1 MGTCHQQAFM
11 QAFRH
16 FLWFTM
22 LNLCWGL
29 VIIDVGGVN
38 NIMEIRVL
46 KYFLMVAREE
56 NITKA
61 AVLLHLTQPTLSR
74 QLMQLEEELGVK
86 LFHRSKH
93 SIVLT
98 EDGMLLKRRAQEIV
112 SLSHKTVQEL
122 SHKEDMLSGE
132 IAIGCGETKGMLFL
146 SEQIRKFQQKYP
158 LVQFSI
164 HSAIADDTKE
174 RIEKGILDIGL
185 LMEPVD
191 VGKYEFIRMPKKEK
205 WGILARKDSE
215 LAAKEFINPEDLLGV
230 PLIMVKRELVK
241 NELAS
246 WFGDHY
252 EGLQIAATYNLI
264 LNAAAMVERGVGI
277 ALCFDLGVAFYED
290 LCFIPL
296 TPTLETG
303 SVLVW
308 KKNQTLGAATSQF
321 MNFLKNAFK
330 AL

>member
-1 MGTCHQQAFM
+1 
-11 QAFRH
+11 
-16 FLWFTM
+16 M
-22 LNLCWGL
+22 LNLRWKV
-29 VIIDVGGVN
+29 VIIEVGGAN
-38 NIMEIRVL
+38 NIMEFRVL

-61 AVLLHLTQPTLSR
+61 AALLHLTQPTLSR
-74 QLMQLEEELGVK
+74 QLMQLEAELGVK

-93 SIVLT
+93 SIILT
-98 EDGMLLKRRAQEIV
+98 EDGMLLKRRAQEII
-112 SLSHKTVQEL
+112 SLSDKTVQEL
-122 SHKEDMLSGE
+122 SHKEDVLSGE
-132 IAIGCGETKGMLFL
+132 IAIGCGETKNMLFL
-146 SEQIRKFQQKYP
+146 SEQIRKFRQKYP

-164 HSAIADDTKE
+164 HSAIADDIKE

-191 VGKYEFIRMPKKEK
+191 IGKYEFIRMPQKEK
-205 WGILARKDSE
+205 WGILVRKDSE
-215 LAAKEFINPEDLLGV
+215 LAAKESINPKDLTNV

-246 WFGDHY
+246 WFGDYY

-264 LNAAAMVERGVGI
+264 LNAAAMVERGIGI

-290 LCFIPL
+290 LCFVPL

-308 KKNQTLGAATSQF
+308 KKNQTLGMATSQF
-321 MNFLKNAFK
+321 MSFLKNAFQ

>member
-1 MGTCHQQAFM
+1 
-11 QAFRH
+11 
-16 FLWFTM
+16 M
-22 LNLCWGL
+22 LNLHLKL
-29 VIIDVGGVN
+29 VIIDVGGVD

-61 AVLLHLTQPTLSR
+61 ATLLHLTQPTLSR
-74 QLMQLEEELGVK
+74 QLMQLEKELGVK

-93 SIVLT
+93 SIILT

-112 SLSHKTVQEL
+112 SLSHKTIQEL
-122 SHKEDMLSGE
+122 SHKEDVLSGE

-146 SEQIRKFQQKYP
+146 SEQIRKFQHKYP

-164 HSAIADDTKE
+164 HSAIADDIKE

-191 VGKYEFIRMPKKEK
+191 VGKYEFIRMPQKEK
-205 WGILARKDSE
+205 WGILVRKDSE
-215 LAAKEFINPEDLLGV
+215 LAEKESINPWDLTGV

-246 WFGDHY
+246 WFGDYY
-252 EGLQIAATYNLI
+252 EELQIAAVYNLI
-264 LNAAAMVERGVGI
+264 LNAAAMVERGVGV

-308 KKNQTLGAATSQF
+308 KKNQTLGAAASQF
-321 MNFLKNAFK
+321 MSFLKNAF
-330 AL
+330 

>member
-1 MGTCHQQAFM
+1 
-11 QAFRH
+11 
-16 FLWFTM
+16 M
-22 LNLCWGL
+22 LNLRWKV
-29 VIIDVGGVN
+29 VIIEVGGAN
-38 NIMEIRVL
+38 NIMEFRVL

-61 AVLLHLTQPTLSR
+61 AALLHLTQPTLSR
-74 QLMQLEEELGVK
+74 QLMQLEAELGVK

-93 SIVLT
+93 SIILT
-98 EDGMLLKRRAQEIV
+98 EDGMLLKRRAQEII
-112 SLSHKTVQEL
+112 SLSDKTVQEL
-122 SHKEDMLSGE
+122 SHKEDVLSGE
-132 IAIGCGETKGMLFL
+132 IAIGCGETKNMLFL
-146 SEQIRKFQQKYP
+146 SEQIRKFRQKYP

-164 HSAIADDTKE
+164 HSAIADDIKE

-191 VGKYEFIRMPKKEK
+191 VGKYEFIRMPQKEK
-205 WGILARKDSE
+205 WGILVRKDSE
-215 LAAKEFINPEDLLGV
+215 LAAKESINPKDLTNV

-246 WFGDHY
+246 WFGDYY
-252 EGLQIAATYNLI
+252 EGVQIAATYNLI
-264 LNAAAMVERGVGI
+264 LNAASMVERGVGV
-277 ALCFDLGVAFYED
+277 ALCFDLGASFYED

-296 TPTLETG
+296 APTLETG

-321 MNFLKNAFK
+321 MRYLRNAFQ

>member
-1 MGTCHQQAFM
+1 
-11 QAFRH
+11 
-16 FLWFTM
+16 M
-22 LNLCWGL
+22 LNLRWKV
-29 VIIDVGGVN
+29 VIIEVGGAN
-38 NIMEIRVL
+38 NIMEFRVL

-61 AVLLHLTQPTLSR
+61 AALLHLTQPTLSR
-74 QLMQLEEELGVK
+74 QLMQLEAELGVK

-93 SIVLT
+93 SIILT

-112 SLSHKTVQEL
+112 SLSDKTVQEL
-122 SHKEDMLSGE
+122 SHKEDVLSGE
-132 IAIGCGETKGMLFL
+132 IAIGCGETKNMLFL
-146 SEQIRKFQQKYP
+146 SEQIRKFRQKYP

-164 HSAIADDTKE
+164 HSAIADDIKE
-174 RIEKGILDIGL
+174 RIEKGTLDIGL

-191 VGKYEFIRMPKKEK
+191 VGKYEFIRMPQKEK
-205 WGILARKDSE
+205 WGILVRKDSE
-215 LAAKEFINPEDLLGV
+215 LAAKESINPKDLTNV

-241 NELAS
+241 SELAS
-246 WFGDHY
+246 WFGDCY
-252 EGLQIAATYNLI
+252 ERLQIAATYNLI
-264 LNAAAMVERGVGI
+264 LNAASMVERGVGV
-277 ALCFDLGVAFYED
+277 ALCFDLGASFYED

-296 TPTLETG
+296 APTLETG

-321 MNFLKNAFK
+321 MRYLRNAFQ

>member
-1 MGTCHQQAFM
+1 
-11 QAFRH
+11 
-16 FLWFTM
+16 
-22 LNLCWGL
+22 
-29 VIIDVGGVN
+29 
-38 NIMEIRVL
+38 MEFRVL

-61 AVLLHLTQPTLSR
+61 AALLHLTQPTLSR
-74 QLMQLEEELGVK
+74 QLMQLEAELGVK

-93 SIVLT
+93 SIILT

-112 SLSHKTVQEL
+112 SLSDKTVQEL
-122 SHKEDMLSGE
+122 SHKEDVLSGE
-132 IAIGCGETKGMLFL
+132 IAIGCGETKNMLFL
-146 SEQIRKFQQKYP
+146 SEQIKKFRQKYP

-164 HSAIADDTKE
+164 HSAIADDIKE
-174 RIEKGILDIGL
+174 RIEKGVLDIGL

-191 VGKYEFIRMPKKEK
+191 VGKYEFIRMPQKEK
-205 WGILARKDSE
+205 WGILIRKDSE
-215 LAAKEFINPEDLLGV
+215 LAVKESINPKDLTNV

-241 NELAS
+241 SELAS
-246 WFGDHY
+246 WFGDYY

-264 LNAAAMVERGVGI
+264 LNAASMVERGVSV
-277 ALCFDLGVAFYED
+277 ALCFDLGAAFYED

-296 TPTLETG
+296 APTLETG

-321 MNFLKNAFK
+321 MRYLKNAF
-330 AL
+330 

>member
-1 MGTCHQQAFM
+1 
-11 QAFRH
+11 
-16 FLWFTM
+16 M
-22 LNLCWGL
+22 LNLRWKV
-29 VIIDVGGVN
+29 VIIEVGGAN
-38 NIMEIRVL
+38 NIMEFRVL

-61 AVLLHLTQPTLSR
+61 AALLHLTQPTLSR
-74 QLMQLEEELGVK
+74 QLMQLEAELGVK

-93 SIVLT
+93 SIILT
-98 EDGMLLKRRAQEIV
+98 EDGMLLKRRAQEII
-112 SLSHKTVQEL
+112 SLSDKTVQEL
-122 SHKEDMLSGE
+122 SHKEDVLSGE
-132 IAIGCGETKGMLFL
+132 IAIGCGETKNMLFL
-146 SEQIRKFQQKYP
+146 SEQIRKFRQKYP

-164 HSAIADDTKE
+164 HSAIADDIKE
-174 RIEKGILDIGL
+174 RIEKGVLDIGL

-191 VGKYEFIRMPKKEK
+191 VGKYEFIRMPQKEK
-205 WGILARKDSE
+205 WGILVRKDSE
-215 LAAKEFINPEDLLGV
+215 LAAKESINPKDLTNV

-246 WFGDHY
+246 WFGDYY

-264 LNAAAMVERGVGI
+264 LNAASMVERGVGV
-277 ALCFDLGVAFYED
+277 ALCFDLGAAFYED

-296 TPTLETG
+296 APTLETG

-308 KKNQTLGAATSQF
+308 KKNQMLGAATSQF
-321 MNFLKNAFK
+321 MRYLRNAFQ

>member
-1 MGTCHQQAFM
+1 
-11 QAFRH
+11 
-16 FLWFTM
+16 M
-22 LNLCWGL
+22 LNLRWKV
-29 VIIDVGGVN
+29 VIIEVGGAN
-38 NIMEIRVL
+38 NIMEFRVL

-61 AVLLHLTQPTLSR
+61 AALLHLTQPTLSR
-74 QLMQLEEELGVK
+74 QLMQLEAELGVK

-93 SIVLT
+93 SIILT
-98 EDGMLLKRRAQEIV
+98 EDGMLLKRRAQEII
-112 SLSHKTVQEL
+112 SLSDKTVQEL
-122 SHKEDMLSGE
+122 SHKEDVLSGE
-132 IAIGCGETKGMLFL
+132 IAIGCGETKNMLFL
-146 SEQIRKFQQKYP
+146 SEQIRKFRQKYP

-164 HSAIADDTKE
+164 HSAIADDIKE

-191 VGKYEFIRMPKKEK
+191 VGKYEFIRMPQKEK
-205 WGILARKDSE
+205 WGILVRKDSE
-215 LAAKEFINPEDLLGV
+215 LAAKESINPKDLTNV

-246 WFGDHY
+246 WFGDYY

-264 LNAAAMVERGVGI
+264 LNAASMVERGVGV
-277 ALCFDLGVAFYED
+277 ALCFDLGASFYED

-296 TPTLETG
+296 APTLETG

-308 KKNQTLGAATSQF
+308 KKNQMLGAATSQF
-321 MNFLKNAFK
+321 MRYLRNAFQ

>member
-1 MGTCHQQAFM
+1 
-11 QAFRH
+11 
-16 FLWFTM
+16 M
-22 LNLCWGL
+22 LNLRWKV
-29 VIIDVGGVN
+29 VIIEVGGAN
-38 NIMEIRVL
+38 NIMEFRVL

-61 AVLLHLTQPTLSR
+61 AALLHLTQPTLSR
-74 QLMQLEEELGVK
+74 QLMQLEAELGVK

-93 SIVLT
+93 SIILT
-98 EDGMLLKRRAQEIV
+98 EDGMLLKRRAQEII
-112 SLSHKTVQEL
+112 SLSDKTVQEL
-122 SHKEDMLSGE
+122 SHKEDVLSGE
-132 IAIGCGETKGMLFL
+132 IAIGCGETKNMLFL
-146 SEQIRKFQQKYP
+146 SEQIRKFRQKYP

-164 HSAIADDTKE
+164 HSAIADDIKE

-191 VGKYEFIRMPKKEK
+191 IGKYEFIRMPQKEK
-205 WGILARKDSE
+205 WGILVRKDSE
-215 LAAKEFINPEDLLGV
+215 LAAKESINPKDLTNV

-246 WFGDHY
+246 WFGDYY

-264 LNAAAMVERGVGI
+264 LNAASMVERGVGV
-277 ALCFDLGVAFYED
+277 ALCFDLGASFYED

-296 TPTLETG
+296 APTLETG

-321 MNFLKNAFK
+321 MRYLRNAFQ

>member
-1 MGTCHQQAFM
+1 
-11 QAFRH
+11 
-16 FLWFTM
+16 M
-22 LNLCWGL
+22 LNLRWKV
-29 VIIDVGGVN
+29 VIIEVGGAN
-38 NIMEIRVL
+38 NIMEFRVL

-61 AVLLHLTQPTLSR
+61 AALLHLTQPTLSR
-74 QLMQLEEELGVK
+74 QLMQLEAELGVK

-93 SIVLT
+93 SIILT
-98 EDGMLLKRRAQEIV
+98 EDGMLLKRRAQEII
-112 SLSHKTVQEL
+112 SLSDKTVQEL
-122 SHKEDMLSGE
+122 SHKEDVLSGE
-132 IAIGCGETKGMLFL
+132 IAIGCGETKNMLFL
-146 SEQIRKFQQKYP
+146 SEQIKKFRQKYP

-164 HSAIADDTKE
+164 HSAIADDIKE

-191 VGKYEFIRMPKKEK
+191 VGKYEFIRMPQKEK
-205 WGILARKDSE
+205 WGILVRKDSE
-215 LAAKEFINPEDLLGV
+215 LAAKESINPKDLTNV

-246 WFGDHY
+246 WFGDYY

-264 LNAAAMVERGVGI
+264 LNAASMVERGVGV
-277 ALCFDLGVAFYED
+277 ALCFDLGASFYED

-296 TPTLETG
+296 APTLETG

-321 MNFLKNAFK
+321 MRYLRNAFQ

>member
-1 MGTCHQQAFM
+1 
-11 QAFRH
+11 
-16 FLWFTM
+16 M
-22 LNLCWGL
+22 LNLHLKL
-29 VIIDVGGVN
+29 VIIVVGGVD

-61 AVLLHLTQPTLSR
+61 ATLLHLTQPTLSR
-74 QLMQLEEELGVK
+74 QLMQLEKELGVK

-93 SIVLT
+93 SIILT

-112 SLSHKTVQEL
+112 SLSHKTIQEL
-122 SHKEDMLSGE
+122 SHKEDVLSGE

-146 SEQIRKFQQKYP
+146 SEQIRKFQHKYP

-164 HSAIADDTKE
+164 YSAIADDIKE

-191 VGKYEFIRMPKKEK
+191 IGKYEFIRMPQREK
-205 WGILARKDSE
+205 WGILVRKDSE
-215 LAAKEFINPEDLLGV
+215 LAEKESIDPWDLTGV

-246 WFGDHY
+246 WFGDYY
-252 EGLQIAATYNLI
+252 EELQIAAVYNLI
-264 LNAAAMVERGVGI
+264 LNAAAMVERGVGV

-308 KKNQTLGAATSQF
+308 KKNQTLGAAASQF
-321 MNFLKNAFK
+321 ISFLKNAF
-330 AL
+330 

>member
-1 MGTCHQQAFM
+1 
-11 QAFRH
+11 
-16 FLWFTM
+16 M
-22 LNLCWGL
+22 LNLHWKV
-29 VIIDVGGVN
+29 VIIEVGGAN
-38 NIMEIRVL
+38 NIMEFRVL

-61 AVLLHLTQPTLSR
+61 AALLHLTQPTLSR
-74 QLMQLEEELGVK
+74 QLMQLEAELGVK

-93 SIVLT
+93 SIILT
-98 EDGMLLKRRAQEIV
+98 EDGMLLKRRAQEII
-112 SLSHKTVQEL
+112 SLSDKTVQEL
-122 SHKEDMLSGE
+122 SHKEDVLSGE
-132 IAIGCGETKGMLFL
+132 IAIGCGETKNMLFL
-146 SEQIRKFQQKYP
+146 SEQIRKFRQKYP

-164 HSAIADDTKE
+164 HSAIADDIKE

-191 VGKYEFIRMPKKEK
+191 VGKYEFIRMPQKEK
-205 WGILARKDSE
+205 WGILVRKDSE
-215 LAAKEFINPEDLLGV
+215 LAAKESINPKDLTNV

-246 WFGDHY
+246 WFGDYY

-264 LNAAAMVERGVGI
+264 LNAASMVERGVGV
-277 ALCFDLGVAFYED
+277 ALCFDLGASFYED

-296 TPTLETG
+296 APTLETG

-321 MNFLKNAFK
+321 MRYLRNAFQ

>member
-1 MGTCHQQAFM
+1 
-11 QAFRH
+11 
-16 FLWFTM
+16 M
-22 LNLCWGL
+22 LNLRWKV
-29 VIIDVGGVN
+29 VIIEVGGAN
-38 NIMEIRVL
+38 NIMEFRVL

-61 AVLLHLTQPTLSR
+61 AALLHLTQPTLSR
-74 QLMQLEEELGVK
+74 QLMQLEAELGVK

-93 SIVLT
+93 SIILT
-98 EDGMLLKRRAQEIV
+98 EDGMLLKRRAQEII
-112 SLSHKTVQEL
+112 SLSDKTVQEL
-122 SHKEDMLSGE
+122 SHKEDVLSGE
-132 IAIGCGETKGMLFL
+132 IAIGCGETKNMLFL
-146 SEQIRKFQQKYP
+146 SEQIRKFRQKYP

-164 HSAIADDTKE
+164 HSAIADDIKE

-191 VGKYEFIRMPKKEK
+191 IGKYEFIRMPQKEK
-205 WGILARKDSE
+205 WGILVRKDSE
-215 LAAKEFINPEDLLGV
+215 LAVKESINPKDLTNV

-246 WFGDHY
+246 WFGDYY

-264 LNAAAMVERGVGI
+264 LNAASMVERGVGV
-277 ALCFDLGVAFYED
+277 ALCFDLGVSFYED

-296 TPTLETG
+296 APTLETG

-321 MNFLKNAFK
+321 MRYLRNAFQ

>member
-1 MGTCHQQAFM
+1 
-11 QAFRH
+11 
-16 FLWFTM
+16 M
-22 LNLCWGL
+22 LNLRWKV
-29 VIIDVGGVN
+29 VIIEVGGAN
-38 NIMEIRVL
+38 NIMEFRVL

-56 NITKA
+56 NITKTA
-61 AVLLHLTQPTLSR
+61 ALLHLTQPTLSR
-74 QLMQLEEELGVK
+74 QLMQLEAELGVK

-93 SIVLT
+93 SIILT
-98 EDGMLLKRRAQEIV
+98 EDGMLLKRRAQEII
-112 SLSHKTVQEL
+112 SLSDKTVQEL
-122 SHKEDMLSGE
+122 SHKEDVLSGE
-132 IAIGCGETKGMLFL
+132 IAIGCGETKNMLFL
-146 SEQIRKFQQKYP
+146 SEQIRKFRQKYP

-164 HSAIADDTKE
+164 HSAIADDIKE

-191 VGKYEFIRMPKKEK
+191 IGKYEFIRMPQKEK
-205 WGILARKDSE
+205 WGILVRKDSE
-215 LAAKEFINPEDLLGV
+215 LAAKESINPKDLTNV

-246 WFGDHY
+246 WFGDYY

-264 LNAAAMVERGVGI
+264 LNAASMVERGVGV
-277 ALCFDLGVAFYED
+277 ALCFDLGASFYED

-296 TPTLETG
+296 APTLETG

-321 MNFLKNAFK
+321 MRYLRNAFQ

>member
-1 MGTCHQQAFM
+1 
-11 QAFRH
+11 
-16 FLWFTM
+16 
-22 LNLCWGL
+22 
-29 VIIDVGGVN
+29 
-38 NIMEIRVL
+38 MEFRVL

-61 AVLLHLTQPTLSR
+61 AALLHLTQPTLSR
-74 QLMQLEEELGVK
+74 QLMQLEAELGVK

-93 SIVLT
+93 SIILT

-112 SLSHKTVQEL
+112 SLSDKTVQEL
-122 SHKEDMLSGE
+122 SHKEDVLSGE
-132 IAIGCGETKGMLFL
+132 IAIGCGETKNMLFL
-146 SEQIRKFQQKYP
+146 SEQIKKFRQKYP

-164 HSAIADDTKE
+164 HSAIADDIKE
-174 RIEKGILDIGL
+174 RIEKGVLDIGL

-191 VGKYEFIRMPKKEK
+191 VGKYEFIRMPQKEK
-205 WGILARKDSE
+205 WGILVRKDSE
-215 LAAKEFINPEDLLGV
+215 LAAKESINPKDLTNV

-246 WFGDHY
+246 WFGDYY

-264 LNAAAMVERGVGI
+264 LNAASMVERGVGV
-277 ALCFDLGVAFYED
+277 ALCFDLGAAFYED

-296 TPTLETG
+296 APTLETG

-321 MNFLKNAFK
+321 MRCLRNAF
-330 AL
+330 

>member
-1 MGTCHQQAFM
+1 
-11 QAFRH
+11 
-16 FLWFTM
+16 M
-22 LNLCWGL
+22 LNLRWKV
-29 VIIDVGGVN
+29 VIIEVGGAN
-38 NIMEIRVL
+38 NIMEFRVL

-61 AVLLHLTQPTLSR
+61 AALLHLTQPTLSR
-74 QLMQLEEELGVK
+74 QLMQLEAELGVK

-93 SIVLT
+93 SIILT
-98 EDGMLLKRRAQEIV
+98 EDGMLLKRRAQEII
-112 SLSHKTVQEL
+112 SLSDKTVQEL
-122 SHKEDMLSGE
+122 SHKEDVLSGE
-132 IAIGCGETKGMLFL
+132 IAIGCGETKNMLFL
-146 SEQIRKFQQKYP
+146 SEQIRKFRQKYP

-164 HSAIADDTKE
+164 HSAIADDIKE

-191 VGKYEFIRMPKKEK
+191 IGKYEFIRMPQKEK
-205 WGILARKDSE
+205 WGILVRKDSE
-215 LAAKEFINPEDLLGV
+215 LAAKESINPKDLTNV

-246 WFGDHY
+246 WFGDYY

-264 LNAAAMVERGVGI
+264 LNAASMVERGVGV
-277 ALCFDLGVAFYED
+277 ALCFDLGAAFYED

-296 TPTLETG
+296 APTLQTG

-308 KKNQTLGAATSQF
+308 KKNQTLGVATSQF
-321 MNFLKNAFK
+321 MRFVKNAF
-330 AL
+330 

>member
-1 MGTCHQQAFM
+1 
-11 QAFRH
+11 
-16 FLWFTM
+16 M
-22 LNLCWGL
+22 LNLRWKV
-29 VIIDVGGVN
+29 VIIEVGGAN
-38 NIMEIRVL
+38 NIMEFRVL

-61 AVLLHLTQPTLSR
+61 AALLHLTQPTLSR
-74 QLMQLEEELGVK
+74 QLMQLEAELGVK

-93 SIVLT
+93 SIILT
-98 EDGMLLKRRAQEIV
+98 EDGMLLKRRAQEII
-112 SLSHKTVQEL
+112 SLSDKTVQEL
-122 SHKEDMLSGE
+122 SHKEDVLSGE
-132 IAIGCGETKGMLFL
+132 IAIGCGETKNMLFL
-146 SEQIRKFQQKYP
+146 SEQIKKFRQKYP

-164 HSAIADDTKE
+164 HSAIADDIKE

-191 VGKYEFIRMPKKEK
+191 IGKYEFIRMPQKEK
-205 WGILARKDSE
+205 WGILVRKDSE
-215 LAAKEFINPEDLLGV
+215 LAAKESINPKDLTNV

-246 WFGDHY
+246 WFGDYY
-252 EGLQIAATYNLI
+252 EGVQIAATYNLI
-264 LNAAAMVERGVGI
+264 LNAASMVERGVGV
-277 ALCFDLGVAFYED
+277 ALCFDLGASFYED

-296 TPTLETG
+296 APTLETG

-321 MNFLKNAFK
+321 MRYLKNAF
-330 AL
+330 